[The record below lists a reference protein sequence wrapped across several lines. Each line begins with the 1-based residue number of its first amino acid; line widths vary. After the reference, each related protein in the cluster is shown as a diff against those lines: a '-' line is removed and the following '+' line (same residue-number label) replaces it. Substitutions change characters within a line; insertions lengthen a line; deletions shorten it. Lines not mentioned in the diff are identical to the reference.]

1 MKSLH
6 IIQKIFR
13 TGRVLS
19 KSAFVFSV
27 IGFCG
32 CVAGL
37 LSLNL
42 GGRNL
47 IKIGGVTLRGLV
59 DLRHGGNVGAITAAL
74 AGGLI
79 LCAGEAVLARFA
91 EICFKNEDRA
101 GTPFMLSGAKELT
114 RLGILALTI
123 PAGSSIAGSIVEG
136 IVAGGM
142 NVETDALLNRY
153 FDPAVNIALGV
164 MFLLIALLCRYGAE
178 LRQEKVD

>member
-13 TGRVLS
+13 IGRVLS
-19 KSAFVFSV
+19 KIAFVFSV

-59 DLRHGGNVGAITAAL
+59 DLRHGGNVG
-74 AGGLI
+74 
-79 LCAGEAVLARFA
+79 
-91 EICFKNEDRA
+91 
-101 GTPFMLSGAKELT
+101 P
-114 RLGILALTI
+114 
-123 PAGSSIAGSIVEG
+123 
-136 IVAGGM
+136 
-142 NVETDALLNRY
+142 
-153 FDPAVNIALGV
+153 
-164 MFLLIALLCRYGAE
+164 
-178 LRQEKVD
+178 